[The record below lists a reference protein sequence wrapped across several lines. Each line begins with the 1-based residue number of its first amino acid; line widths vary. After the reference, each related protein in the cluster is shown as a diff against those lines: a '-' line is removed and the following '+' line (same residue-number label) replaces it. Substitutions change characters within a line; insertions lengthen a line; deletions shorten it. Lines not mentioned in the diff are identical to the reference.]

1 MSSDSF
7 SGRPSVG
14 HAVLKFLRSVGRQS
28 EAELYL
34 SLFRSL
40 PRGRFA
46 LLVPTDAV
54 LSESSGTLA
63 EQLAFLLELGLYPS
77 VVLGAEGLVDSVLE
91 GYLMGALAEAGVA
104 AEVVP
109 VREGDDWSAA
119 ERVLAES
126 HVPVLRFE
134 HAREGRLAA
143 LAGLMRPRKIVV
155 LRNEGGL
162 GPHEPGRLELSPGH
176 VLLTRQSGIFAIN
189 VRSDLAALSAEPSLT
204 ADDGLWLTRAERW
217 LEAGAADGMNPTT
230 VSFASPLALLRE
242 LFTVRGEGTL
252 VKLGAVILRCSSYAE
267 ADRARIEQL
276 LVESFERPVKKAFWE
291 RTPARFYVEQAYRG
305 MALLEPGARGV
316 TYLSKFAVL
325 PFARGEGLGQDLWW
339 EMRKDTPA
347 LYWRSRP
354 DNPINGFYLSACDG
368 VHKTHDWHVFWCG
381 VAPEAVP
388 ELVADALARPADLKK

>member
-1 MSSDSF
+1 MASDTET
-7 SGRPSVG
+7 GRPSVG
-14 HAVLKFLRSVGRQS
+14 HAVLKFLRSVGRPA

-46 LLVPTDAV
+46 LLLPTDAV
-54 LSESSGTLA
+54 LYESSGTVA
-63 EQLAFLLELGLYPS
+63 EQLAFLQELGLYPS
-77 VVLGAEGLVDSVLE
+77 VVLGAEGVVDPVLE
-91 GYLMGALAEAGVA
+91 GYLMSALADAGVA

-109 VREGDDWSAA
+109 LASADDWLGAD
-119 ERVLAES
+119 RVLAES

-143 LAGLMRPRKIVV
+143 LAGVMKPRKIIV

-176 VLLTRQSGIFAIN
+176 VLLTRQSGIFAVN
-189 VRSDLAALSAEPSLT
+189 LRSDLAALAQGPSLT
-204 ADDGLWLTRAERW
+204 ADDRQWLVRAERW
-217 LEAGAADGMNPTT
+217 LEAGATGGLNATT
-230 VSFASPLALLRE
+230 VSFASPLSLMRE
-242 LFTVRGEGTL
+242 LFTVRGDATL
-252 VKLGAVILRCSSYAE
+252 VKLGSVIVRCSSYAE

-276 LVESFERPVKKAFWE
+276 LMESFERPVTRAFWE

-305 MALLEPGARGV
+305 MALLELGAEGT

-368 VHKTHDWHVFWCG
+368 VHKTHDWHVYWCG
-381 VAPEAVP
+381 VPPEVVP
-388 ELVADALARPADLKK
+388 ELVRDALSRHVDLKV

>member
-1 MSSDSF
+1 MASDTET
-7 SGRPSVG
+7 GRPSVG
-14 HAVLKFLRSVGRQS
+14 HAVLKFLRSVGRPA

-46 LLVPTDAV
+46 LLLPTDAV
-54 LSESSGTLA
+54 LYESSGTVA
-63 EQLAFLLELGLYPS
+63 EQLAFLQELGLFPS
-77 VVLGAEGLVDSVLE
+77 VVLGAEGVVDPVLE
-91 GYLMGALAEAGVA
+91 GYLMSALADAGVA

-109 VREGDDWSAA
+109 LASADDWAA
-119 ERVLAES
+119 ADRVLAES

-143 LAGLMRPRKIVV
+143 LAGAMKPRKIIV

-176 VLLTRQSGIFAIN
+176 VLLTRQSGIFAVN
-189 VRSDLAALSAEPSLT
+189 LRSDLAALAKGPSLT
-204 ADDGLWLTRAERW
+204 ADDRQWLVRAERW
-217 LEAGAADGMNPTT
+217 LEAGAAGGLNATT
-230 VSFASPLALLRE
+230 ASFASPLSLLRE

-252 VKLGAVILRCSSYAE
+252 VKLGSVIVRCSSYAE

-276 LVESFERPVKKAFWE
+276 LVESFERPVTRAFWE

-305 MALLEPGARGV
+305 MALLEPGAEGT

-368 VHKTHDWHVFWCG
+368 VHKTHDWHVYWCG
-381 VAPEAVP
+381 VSPEVVP
-388 ELVADALARPADLKK
+388 ELVRDALSRPVDLKA

>member
-1 MSSDSF
+1 MASDTET
-7 SGRPSVG
+7 GRPSVG
-14 HAVLKFLRSVGRQS
+14 HAVLKFLRSVGRPA

-46 LLVPTDAV
+46 LLLPTDAV
-54 LSESSGTLA
+54 LYESSGTVA
-63 EQLAFLLELGLYPS
+63 EQLAFLQELGLYPS
-77 VVLGAEGLVDSVLE
+77 VVLGAEGVVDPVLE
-91 GYLMGALAEAGVA
+91 GYLMSALADAGVA

-109 VREGDDWSAA
+109 LASADDWLGAD
-119 ERVLAES
+119 RVLAES

-143 LAGLMRPRKIVV
+143 LAGVMKPRKIIV

-176 VLLTRQSGIFAIN
+176 VLLTRQSGIFAVN
-189 VRSDLAALSAEPSLT
+189 LRSDLAALAQGPALT
-204 ADDGLWLTRAERW
+204 ADDRQWLVRAERW
-217 LEAGAADGMNPTT
+217 LEAGATGGLNATT
-230 VSFASPLALLRE
+230 VSFASPLSLLRE

-252 VKLGAVILRCSSYAE
+252 VKLGSVIVRCSSYAE

-276 LVESFERPVKKAFWE
+276 LMESFERPVTRAFWE

-305 MALLEPGARGV
+305 MALLELGAEGT

-368 VHKTHDWHVFWCG
+368 VHKTQDWHVYWCG
-381 VAPEAVP
+381 VPPEVVP
-388 ELVADALARPADLKK
+388 ELVRDALGRPVDLKP

>member
-1 MSSDSF
+1 MSSEPF

-14 HAVLKFLRSVGRQS
+14 QAVLKFLRSVGRPS

-54 LSESSGTLA
+54 LNEASGTLA
-63 EQLAFLLELGLYPS
+63 EQLAFLQELGLHPS
-77 VVLGAEGLVDSVLE
+77 VVLGAVEPVDPVLE
-91 GYLMGALAEAGVA
+91 GYLMSALSEAGVA

-109 VREGDDWSAA
+109 LGERDDWSRA
-119 ERVLAES
+119 EHVFAES
-126 HVPVLRFE
+126 HLPVLRCE
-134 HAREGRLAA
+134 NTGTDHLAQLAA
-143 LAGLMRPRKIVV
+143 AMKPRKVIV
-155 LRNEGGL
+155 LRDDGGL

-176 VLLTRQSGIFAIN
+176 VLLTRQSGIFAVN
-189 VRSDLAALSAEPSLT
+189 LRSDLAALAVDPSLT
-204 ADDGLWLTRAERW
+204 ADDRLWLARAERW
-217 LEAGAADGMNPTT
+217 LEAGAADGVNPTT
-230 VSFASPLALLRE
+230 VSFASPLSLLRE

-252 VKLGAVILRCSSYAE
+252 VKLGSVILRCSSYAE

-276 LVESFERPVKKAFWE
+276 LVESFERPVKKTFWE
-291 RTPARFYVEQAYRG
+291 RRPARFYVEQAYRG
-305 MALLEPGARGV
+305 MALLEPGARGA

-325 PFARGEGLGQDLWW
+325 PLARGEGLGQDLWW
-339 EMRKDTPA
+339 EMRKDTPM

-368 VHKTHDWHVFWCG
+368 VHKTPDWHVYWCG
-381 VAPEAVP
+381 VLPEVVP
-388 ELVADALARPADLKK
+388 ELVADAIARPVDLKS